1 MTFKTLDDLPEDI
14 AGKRALVRVDLNVP
28 IVDGAVSDK
37 TRLQRVAPTIEEL
50 SGKGVKVILLAH
62 FGRPKGQVVEEM
74 SLRPIAQ
81 ALEEVL
87 DHRVDFADDCIGGE
101 AAKEVAEMT
110 SGDIVLLENTR
121 FHAGEEKNDP
131 DFAKALAENGDIYIN
146 DAFSAAHRAHASTE
160 GLAHL
165 LPAFAGRTMEAEL
178 NALDKA
184 LGDPKR
190 PLGAVVGGAK
200 VSTKI
205 DLLENL
211 VSKLDVLII
220 GGGMANTF
228 IAANGAEMGASL
240 QEADMH
246 DKAKAIMAAA
256 EKNDCRIVL
265 PVDGRVTTE
274 FAANVPTES
283 IIFNSE
289 TKLRDDQMS
298 LDAGDEAIKNV
309 IAEFDKLNTLIWN
322 GPFGVFEMPP
332 FDTATMATAKAAAE
346 LTKSGRLIS
355 VAGGGDTVSALNQAG
370 VANDFSYISTAGGA
384 FLEWMEGKE
393 LPGVKAL
400 G

>member
-1 MTFKTLDDLPEDI
+1 
-14 AGKRALVRVDLNVP
+14 
-28 IVDGAVSDK
+28 
-37 TRLQRVAPTIEEL
+37 
-50 SGKGVKVILLAH
+50 
-62 FGRPKGQVVEEM
+62 M

-87 DHRVDFADDCIGGE
+87 DHRVDFADNCIGEE
-101 AAKEVAEMT
+101 AAKEVAEMAD
-110 SGDIVLLENTR
+110 GDVLLLENTR

-131 DFAKALAENGDIYIN
+131 DFAKALAANGDIYIN
-146 DAFSAAHRAHASTE
+146 DAFSAAHRAHGSTE
-160 GLAHL
+160 GIAKL
-165 LPAFAGRTMEAEL
+165 LPAYAGRTMQAEL
-178 NALDKA
+178 EALNSA

-205 DLLENL
+205 DLLESL
-211 VSKLDVLII
+211 VSKIDVLII

-228 IAANGAEMGASL
+228 IAAGGAEMGNSL

-256 EKNDCRIVL
+256 EKNNCKIVL
-265 PVDGRVTTE
+265 PIDGRVTTKFE
-274 FAANVPTES
+274 AGAPTES
-283 IIFNSE
+283 VPFNAE
-289 TKLRDDQMS
+289 TKLSAEEMS
-298 LDAGDEAIKNV
+298 LDAGDESIKNV
-309 IAEFDKLNTLIWN
+309 IAEFENLNTLIWN
-322 GPFGVFEMPP
+322 GPFGVFEMQP
-332 FDTATMATAKAAAE
+332 FDTATMATAKHAAD
-346 LTKSGRLIS
+346 LTASGRLVS

-370 VANDFSYISTAGGA
+370 VADKFTYISTAGGA

>member
-1 MTFKTLDDLPEDI
+1 MTFKTLDDLPNDI

-28 IVDGAVSDK
+28 IVDGAVSDR
-37 TRLQRVAPTIEEL
+37 TRLQRIAPTIEEL
-50 SGKGVKVILLAH
+50 SRKGVKVVLLAH
-62 FGRPKGQVVEEM
+62 FGRPKGKVVEEM

-87 DHRVDFADDCIGGE
+87 DHRVDFAHNCIGAE
-101 AAKEVAEMT
+101 AAKEVGEMT
-110 SGDIVLLENTR
+110 GGDIVLLENTR
-121 FHAGEEKNDP
+121 FHDGEEKNDAA
-131 DFAKALAENGDIYIN
+131 FAKALAENGDIYIN

-178 NALDKA
+178 NALNKA

-211 VSKLDVLII
+211 VGKLDVLII

-256 EKNDCRIVL
+256 EKSGCRIVL

-274 FAANVPTES
+274 FAPNAPTES
-283 IIFNSE
+283 ITFDSE

-298 LDAGDEAIKNV
+298 LDAGDEAVKNV

-332 FDTATMATAKAAAE
+332 FDTATMATAKAAAA

-370 VANDFSYISTAGGA
+370 VAGDFTYISTAGGA